1 MEGRKMSKSS
11 LSVLAK
17 AVASKRGLTQAEA
30 ERFIATM
37 FEVAGA
43 GIQEDKLLKMKWL
56 GTFKIT
62 SVKDRESVDVNTGER
77 ILIEGRDKISF
88 TPDNILK
95 EIINKPFAQF
105 ETVVVND
112 GVDFS
117 DIDEKFAN
125 MEREEELQLQKEQ
138 ELQLLKGQE
147 CHDEEV
153 VQEEQNA
160 ELPQKAELSQEEEHS
175 QEVEL
180 NEDLPQEEELSQEEE
195 HSQEVELN
203 EELPQEA
210 KKSQESLLDAELES
224 QEGGQ
229 KDELPQ
235 EVNTPISEE
244 TVALSSELKNAEISE
259 DDIPETSEDNI
270 SQTSEDDIPETSEDD
285 IPETSE
291 DNISQT
297 SEDTISKTEENGIPE
312 EVGML
317 ISHLKENG
325 SAAEEIER
333 VEEAKV
339 KEEAEAPK
347 AAEAHVEK
355 TPAEEKI
362 VVSQSDVENKKQSE
376 YDETLD
382 EDEAYA
388 SDRHHFV
395 IPKYVVA
402 LVCVV
407 FVALLGGLCWFAFI
421 YGKMQ
426 ARQEQMEM
434 QLKAIKP
441 QPQPKPKPK
450 VVAPVDTAKSVASLD
465 DKTDAENAP
474 VNGAQANN
482 EQTDHSQLAMKKK
495 AKQDSIRMA
504 QANNA
509 VKMAE
514 KASEYLNDPRIRT
527 GAYRI
532 VGVEKTVTVKS
543 GQTLAGLSKL
553 YLGPGMEC
561 YMQAINGCS
570 EIKSG
575 QKVKIPKLEL
585 KRKGKKN

>member
-1 MEGRKMSKSS
+1 MSKSS

-37 FEVAGA
+37 FEVAGD

-112 GVDFS
+112 GIDFS

-125 MEREEELQLQKEQ
+125 MAREEEELQLQKEQ
-138 ELQLLKGQE
+138 E
-147 CHDEEV
+147 CHDEEL

-160 ELPQKAELSQEEEHS
+160 EQPQKEDLSQEEEQPREENLS

-180 NEDLPQEEELSQEEE
+180 NEDLS
-195 HSQEVELN
+195 
-203 EELPQEA
+203 QEA
-210 KKSQESLLDAELES
+210 KKSQESLLDAELQS

-229 KDELPQ
+229 KDELSQ

-259 DDIPETSEDNI
+259 DDISETSEDNI
-270 SQTSEDDIPETSEDD
+270 SQTSD
-285 IPETSE
+285 
-291 DNISQT
+291 
-297 SEDTISKTEENGIPE
+297 DTISKTEENGIPE
-312 EVGML
+312 EVGIL
-317 ISHLKENG
+317 ISHLKENE
-325 SAAEEIER
+325 SEAEEIER

-339 KEEAEAPK
+339 KEEPEVPK

-355 TPAEEKI
+355 TPAEAKV
-362 VVSQSDVENKKQSE
+362 VVSQSNVENKKQPE

-388 SDRHHFV
+388 SDRHHLV

-402 LVCVV
+402 LVSVV

-441 QPQPKPKPK
+441 QPQPKPKPT
-450 VVAPVDTAKSVASLD
+450 VVAPVDTAKSVASSD
-465 DKTDAENAP
+465 DKTDAENVLA
-474 VNGAQANN
+474 NGVQANN
-482 EQTDHSQLAMKKK
+482 EQTDHAQLAMKKK

-514 KASEYLNDPRIRT
+514 KASVYLNDPRIRT

-532 VGVEKTVTVKS
+532 VGVEKTVTAKS

-570 EIKSG
+570 EIKPG

>member
-1 MEGRKMSKSS
+1 MSKSS

-37 FEVAGA
+37 FEVAGD

-95 EIINKPFAQF
+95 EIVNKPFAQF

-112 GVDFS
+112 GIDFS

-125 MEREEELQLQKEQ
+125 MEREEEELQLQKE
-138 ELQLLKGQE
+138 QE

-153 VQEEQNA
+153 VQEEQ
-160 ELPQKAELSQEEEHS
+160 PREEEHS

-180 NEDLPQEEELSQEEE
+180 NEDLS
-195 HSQEVELN
+195 
-203 EELPQEA
+203 QEA
-210 KKSQESLLDAELES
+210 KKSQESLLDAELQS
-224 QEGGQ
+224 QEGGK
-229 KDELPQ
+229 KDELSQ
-235 EVNTPISEE
+235 EANTPISEE

-259 DDIPETSEDNI
+259 DNISVTSEDNI
-270 SQTSEDDIPETSEDD
+270 SQTSD
-285 IPETSE
+285 
-291 DNISQT
+291 
-297 SEDTISKTEENGIPE
+297 DTISKTEENGIPE

-317 ISHLKENG
+317 ISHLKENK
-325 SAAEEIER
+325 SEAEEIER

-339 KEEAEAPK
+339 KEEAEVPK
-347 AAEAHVEK
+347 AAEAYVEE
-355 TPAEEKI
+355 TPTEAKV
-362 VVSQSDVENKKQSE
+362 VVSQSNVENKKQPE

-382 EDEAYA
+382 EDEAHA
-388 SDRHHFV
+388 SDRHHLV

-402 LVCVV
+402 LVSVV

-441 QPQPKPKPK
+441 QPQPKPKPT
-450 VVAPVDTAKSVASLD
+450 VVAPVDTAKSVASSD
-465 DKTDAENAP
+465 DKTDAENVLA
-474 VNGAQANN
+474 NGAQANN
-482 EQTDHSQLAMKKK
+482 EQTDHAQLAMKKK

-514 KASEYLNDPRIRT
+514 KASVYLNDPRIRT

-532 VGVEKTVTVKS
+532 VGVEKTVTAKS

-570 EIKSG
+570 EIKPG

>member
-17 AVASKRGLTQAEA
+17 AVASKRGLTQVEA

-37 FEVAGA
+37 FDVAGA

-112 GVDFS
+112 GIDFS

-125 MEREEELQLQKEQ
+125 MEREEEELQLQKE
-138 ELQLLKGQE
+138 QE

-160 ELPQKAELSQEEEHS
+160 EQPQKEELPREEEHS
-175 QEVEL
+175 QEVGL
-180 NEDLPQEEELSQEEE
+180 NEDLS
-195 HSQEVELN
+195 
-203 EELPQEA
+203 QEA
-210 KKSQESLLDAELES
+210 KKSQESLLDAELQS

-229 KDELPQ
+229 KDELSQ
-235 EVNTPISEE
+235 EANTPISEE

-259 DDIPETSEDNI
+259 DDISETSEDNI
-270 SQTSEDDIPETSEDD
+270 SQTSD
-285 IPETSE
+285 
-291 DNISQT
+291 
-297 SEDTISKTEENGIPE
+297 DTISKTEENGIPE
-312 EVGML
+312 EVGIL
-317 ISHLKENG
+317 ISHLKENE
-325 SAAEEIER
+325 SEAEEIER

-339 KEEAEAPK
+339 KEEPEVPK

-355 TPAEEKI
+355 TPAEAKV
-362 VVSQSDVENKKQSE
+362 VVSQSNVENKKQPE

-388 SDRHHFV
+388 SDHHHLV

-402 LVCVV
+402 LVSVV

-441 QPQPKPKPK
+441 QPQPKPKPM
-450 VVAPVDTAKSVASLD
+450 VVAPVDTAKSIASSD
-465 DKTDAENAP
+465 DKTDAENVLA
-474 VNGAQANN
+474 NGAQANN
-482 EQTDHSQLAMKKK
+482 EQTDHAQLAMKKK

-514 KASEYLNDPRIRT
+514 KASVYLNDPRIRT

-532 VGVEKTVTVKS
+532 VGVEKTVTAKS

-570 EIKSG
+570 EIKPG

>member
-1 MEGRKMSKSS
+1 MSKSS

-37 FEVAGA
+37 FEVAGD

-112 GVDFS
+112 GIDFS

-125 MEREEELQLQKEQ
+125 MEREEEELQLQKEQ
-138 ELQLLKGQE
+138 E
-147 CHDEEV
+147 CHDEEG

-160 ELPQKAELSQEEEHS
+160 EQPQKEEQSQEEEQPREEEHS

-180 NEDLPQEEELSQEEE
+180 NEDLS
-195 HSQEVELN
+195 
-203 EELPQEA
+203 QEA
-210 KKSQESLLDAELES
+210 KKSQESLLDAELQS

-229 KDELPQ
+229 KDELSQ
-235 EVNTPISEE
+235 EANTPISEE

-259 DDIPETSEDNI
+259 DDISETSEDNV
-270 SQTSEDDIPETSEDD
+270 SQTSD
-285 IPETSE
+285 
-291 DNISQT
+291 
-297 SEDTISKTEENGIPE
+297 DTISKTEENGIPE
-312 EVGML
+312 EVGIL
-317 ISHLKENG
+317 ISHLKENE
-325 SAAEEIER
+325 SEAEEIER

-339 KEEAEAPK
+339 KEEPEVPK

-355 TPAEEKI
+355 TPAEAKV
-362 VVSQSDVENKKQSE
+362 VVSQSNVENKKQPE

-388 SDRHHFV
+388 SDHHHLV

-402 LVCVV
+402 LVSVV

-441 QPQPKPKPK
+441 QPQPKPKPT
-450 VVAPVDTAKSVASLD
+450 VVAPVDTAKSVASSD
-465 DKTDAENAP
+465 DKTDAENVLA
-474 VNGAQANN
+474 NGAQANN
-482 EQTDHSQLAMKKK
+482 EQTDHAQLAMKKK

-514 KASEYLNDPRIRT
+514 KASVYLNDPRIRT

-532 VGVEKTVTVKS
+532 VGVEKTVTAKS

-570 EIKSG
+570 EIKPG

>member
-1 MEGRKMSKSS
+1 MEGRKMNKSS

-125 MEREEELQLQKEQ
+125 MEREEELLLQKEQ
-138 ELQLLKGQE
+138 ER
-147 CHDEEV
+147 HDDEV
-153 VQEEQNA
+153 VLEEQNA
-160 ELPQKAELSQEEEHS
+160 EQPQELDQNVRQSREEEQSQENLPDAELQSQENLSDAELQS
-175 QEVEL
+175 QENLSDAKLQSQDDGEK
-180 NEDLPQEEELSQEEE
+180 NDL
-195 HSQEVELN
+195 
-203 EELPQEA
+203 
-210 KKSQESLLDAELES
+210 SQESLLNEELT
-224 QEGGQ
+224 QENNQ
-229 KDELPQ
+229 KVEQPQ
-235 EVNTPISEE
+235 EVKTPISEE
-244 TVALSSELKNAEISE
+244 NVALSSELKNV
-259 DDIPETSEDNI
+259 ETSADDF
-270 SQTSEDDIPETSEDD
+270 SET
-285 IPETSE
+285 
-291 DNISQT
+291 
-297 SEDTISKTEENGIPE
+297 
-312 EVGML
+312 
-317 ISHLKENG
+317 
-325 SAAEEIER
+325 
-333 VEEAKV
+333 
-339 KEEAEAPK
+339 
-347 AAEAHVEK
+347 
-355 TPAEEKI
+355 
-362 VVSQSDVENKKQSE
+362 
-376 YDETLD
+376 
-382 EDEAYA
+382 YA
-388 SDRHHFV
+388 SDRHHLV

-407 FVALLGGLCWFAFI
+407 FVALLGGLCWFAFT

-450 VVAPVDTAKSVASLD
+450 VVAPVDTAKSVVSSD
-465 DKTDAENAP
+465 DKTDAENAQA
-474 VNGAQANN
+474 NGAQANN
-482 EQTDHSQLAMKKK
+482 AQADHAQLAMKKK

-532 VGVEKTVTVKS
+532 VGVEKNVTAKS

-570 EIKSG
+570 EIKTG
-575 QKVKIPKLEL
+575 QKVKVPKLEL

>member
-1 MEGRKMSKSS
+1 MNKSS

-125 MEREEELQLQKEQ
+125 MEREEELLLQKEQ
-138 ELQLLKGQE
+138 ER
-147 CHDEEV
+147 HDDEV
-153 VQEEQNA
+153 VLEEQNA
-160 ELPQKAELSQEEEHS
+160 EQPQELDQNVRQSREEEQSQENLPDAELQSQENLSDAELQS
-175 QEVEL
+175 QENLSDAKLQSQDDGEK
-180 NEDLPQEEELSQEEE
+180 NDL
-195 HSQEVELN
+195 
-203 EELPQEA
+203 
-210 KKSQESLLDAELES
+210 SQESLLNEELT
-224 QEGGQ
+224 QENNQ
-229 KDELPQ
+229 KVEQPQ
-235 EVNTPISEE
+235 EVKTPISEE
-244 TVALSSELKNAEISE
+244 NVALSSELKNV
-259 DDIPETSEDNI
+259 ETSADDF
-270 SQTSEDDIPETSEDD
+270 SET
-285 IPETSE
+285 
-291 DNISQT
+291 
-297 SEDTISKTEENGIPE
+297 
-312 EVGML
+312 
-317 ISHLKENG
+317 
-325 SAAEEIER
+325 
-333 VEEAKV
+333 
-339 KEEAEAPK
+339 
-347 AAEAHVEK
+347 
-355 TPAEEKI
+355 
-362 VVSQSDVENKKQSE
+362 
-376 YDETLD
+376 
-382 EDEAYA
+382 YA
-388 SDRHHFV
+388 SDRHHLV

-407 FVALLGGLCWFAFI
+407 FVALLGGLCWFAFT

-441 QPQPKPKPK
+441 QPQPKPKPT
-450 VVAPVDTAKSVASLD
+450 VVAPVDTAKSVVSSD
-465 DKTDAENAP
+465 DKTDAENAQA
-474 VNGAQANN
+474 NGAQANN
-482 EQTDHSQLAMKKK
+482 AQADHAQLAMKKK

-514 KASEYLNDPRIRT
+514 KASVYLNDPRIRT

-532 VGVEKTVTVKS
+532 VGVEKTVTAKS

-570 EIKSG
+570 EIKTG
-575 QKVKIPKLEL
+575 QKVKVPKLEL

>member
-37 FEVAGA
+37 FEVAGD

-95 EIINKPFAQF
+95 EIVNKPFAQF

-112 GVDFS
+112 GIDFS

-125 MEREEELQLQKEQ
+125 MEREEEELQLQKE
-138 ELQLLKGQE
+138 QE

-153 VQEEQNA
+153 VQEEQ
-160 ELPQKAELSQEEEHS
+160 PQKEELSQEEEQPREEEHS

-180 NEDLPQEEELSQEEE
+180 NEDLS
-195 HSQEVELN
+195 
-203 EELPQEA
+203 QEA
-210 KKSQESLLDAELES
+210 KKSQESLLDAELQS
-224 QEGGQ
+224 QEGGK
-229 KDELPQ
+229 KDELSQ
-235 EVNTPISEE
+235 EANTPISEE

-259 DDIPETSEDNI
+259 DNISVTSEDNI
-270 SQTSEDDIPETSEDD
+270 SQTSD
-285 IPETSE
+285 
-291 DNISQT
+291 
-297 SEDTISKTEENGIPE
+297 DTISKTEENGIPE

-317 ISHLKENG
+317 ISHLKENK
-325 SAAEEIER
+325 SEAEEIER

-339 KEEAEAPK
+339 KEEVEVPK

-355 TPAEEKI
+355 TPAEAKV
-362 VVSQSDVENKKQSE
+362 VVSQSNVENKKQPE

-388 SDRHHFV
+388 SDRHHLV

-402 LVCVV
+402 LVSVV

-441 QPQPKPKPK
+441 QPQPKPKPT
-450 VVAPVDTAKSVASLD
+450 VVAPVDTAKSVASSD
-465 DKTDAENAP
+465 DKTDAENVLA
-474 VNGAQANN
+474 NGAQTNN
-482 EQTDHSQLAMKKK
+482 EQTDHAQLAMKKK

-514 KASEYLNDPRIRT
+514 KASVYLNDPRIRT

-532 VGVEKTVTVKS
+532 VGVEKTVTAKS

-570 EIKSG
+570 EIKPG
-575 QKVKIPKLEL
+575 QKVKIPKLKL

>member
-37 FEVAGA
+37 FEVAGD

-112 GVDFS
+112 GIDFS

-125 MEREEELQLQKEQ
+125 MEREEEELQLQKE
-138 ELQLLKGQE
+138 QE

-160 ELPQKAELSQEEEHS
+160 EQPQ
-175 QEVEL
+175 
-180 NEDLPQEEELSQEEE
+180 NEDLS
-195 HSQEVELN
+195 
-203 EELPQEA
+203 QEA
-210 KKSQESLLDAELES
+210 KKSQESLLDAELQS

-229 KDELPQ
+229 NDELSQ

-244 TVALSSELKNAEISE
+244 TVALSSELKYAEISE
-259 DDIPETSEDNI
+259 DDISETSEDNI
-270 SQTSEDDIPETSEDD
+270 SQTSD
-285 IPETSE
+285 
-291 DNISQT
+291 
-297 SEDTISKTEENGIPE
+297 DTISKTEENGIPE
-312 EVGML
+312 EVGIL
-317 ISHLKENG
+317 ISHLKENE
-325 SAAEEIER
+325 SEAEEIER

-339 KEEAEAPK
+339 KEEAEVPK

-355 TPAEEKI
+355 TPAEAK
-362 VVSQSDVENKKQSE
+362 VVASQSNVEDKKQPE
-376 YDETLD
+376 YAETLD

-388 SDRHHFV
+388 SDHHHLV

-402 LVCVV
+402 LVSVV

-441 QPQPKPKPK
+441 HPQPKPKPT
-450 VVAPVDTAKSVASLD
+450 VVAPVDTAKSVASSD
-465 DKTDAENAP
+465 DKTDAENALA
-474 VNGAQANN
+474 NGAQANN
-482 EQTDHSQLAMKKK
+482 EQTDHAQLAMKKK

-514 KASEYLNDPRIRT
+514 KASVYLNDPRIRT

-532 VGVEKTVTVKS
+532 VGVEKTVTAKS

-570 EIKSG
+570 EIKPG

>member
-37 FEVAGA
+37 FEVAGD

-112 GVDFS
+112 GIDFS

-125 MEREEELQLQKEQ
+125 MEREEEELQLQKE
-138 ELQLLKGQE
+138 QE

-160 ELPQKAELSQEEEHS
+160 EQPQKEELSQVEEQPREENLS

-180 NEDLPQEEELSQEEE
+180 NEDLS
-195 HSQEVELN
+195 
-203 EELPQEA
+203 QEA
-210 KKSQESLLDAELES
+210 KKSQESLLDAELQS

-229 KDELPQ
+229 KDDLSQ
-235 EVNTPISEE
+235 EANTPISEE

-259 DDIPETSEDNI
+259 DDISETSEDNI
-270 SQTSEDDIPETSEDD
+270 SQTSD
-285 IPETSE
+285 
-291 DNISQT
+291 
-297 SEDTISKTEENGIPE
+297 DTISKTEENGIPE

-317 ISHLKENG
+317 ISHLKKNE
-325 SAAEEIER
+325 SEAEEIEK
-333 VEEAKV
+333 VEETKV
-339 KEEAEAPK
+339 KEEAEVPK

-355 TPAEEKI
+355 TPEEAKV
-362 VVSQSDVENKKQSE
+362 VVSQSNVENKKQPE

-388 SDRHHFV
+388 SDHHHLV

-402 LVCVV
+402 LVSVV

-450 VVAPVDTAKSVASLD
+450 VVAPVDTAKSVASSD
-465 DKTDAENAP
+465 DKTNAANALA
-474 VNGAQANN
+474 NGAQANN
-482 EQTDHSQLAMKKK
+482 EQTDHAQLAMKKK

-514 KASEYLNDPRIRT
+514 KASVYLNDPRIRT

-532 VGVEKTVTVKS
+532 VGVEKTVTAKS

-570 EIKSG
+570 EIKPG

>member
-1 MEGRKMSKSS
+1 MSKSS

-37 FEVAGA
+37 FEVAGD

-112 GVDFS
+112 GIDFS

-125 MEREEELQLQKEQ
+125 MEREEEELQLQKE
-138 ELQLLKGQE
+138 QE

-160 ELPQKAELSQEEEHS
+160 EQPQNEDLSQVEEQPREENLS

-180 NEDLPQEEELSQEEE
+180 NEDLS
-195 HSQEVELN
+195 
-203 EELPQEA
+203 QEA
-210 KKSQESLLDAELES
+210 KKPQESLLDAELQS
-224 QEGGQ
+224 QEDGQ
-229 KDELPQ
+229 KDELSQ

-259 DDIPETSEDNI
+259 DDISETSEDNI
-270 SQTSEDDIPETSEDD
+270 SQTSD
-285 IPETSE
+285 
-291 DNISQT
+291 
-297 SEDTISKTEENGIPE
+297 DTISKTEENGIPE

-317 ISHLKENG
+317 ISHLKKNE
-325 SAAEEIER
+325 SEAEEIER

-339 KEEAEAPK
+339 KEEAEVPK

-355 TPAEEKI
+355 TPEKAK
-362 VVSQSDVENKKQSE
+362 VVASQSNVENKKQPE

-388 SDRHHFV
+388 SDRHHLV

-402 LVCVV
+402 LVSVV

-441 QPQPKPKPK
+441 QPQPKPKPT
-450 VVAPVDTAKSVASLD
+450 VVAPVDTAKSVASSD
-465 DKTDAENAP
+465 DKTDAENALA
-474 VNGAQANN
+474 NGAQANN
-482 EQTDHSQLAMKKK
+482 EQTDHAQLAMKKK

-514 KASEYLNDPRIRT
+514 KASVYLNDPRIRT

-532 VGVEKTVTVKS
+532 VGVEKTVTAKS

-570 EIKSG
+570 EIKPG

>member
-1 MEGRKMSKSS
+1 MSKSS

-37 FEVAGA
+37 FEVAGD

-112 GVDFS
+112 GIDFS

-125 MEREEELQLQKEQ
+125 MEREEEELQLQKE
-138 ELQLLKGQE
+138 QE

-153 VQEEQNA
+153 VQEEQ
-160 ELPQKAELSQEEEHS
+160 PQKEELSQEEEQPREEEHS

-180 NEDLPQEEELSQEEE
+180 NENLS
-195 HSQEVELN
+195 
-203 EELPQEA
+203 QEA
-210 KKSQESLLDAELES
+210 KKSQESLLDAELQS

-229 KDELPQ
+229 KDELSQ
-235 EVNTPISEE
+235 EANTPISEE

-259 DDIPETSEDNI
+259 DDISETSEDNI
-270 SQTSEDDIPETSEDD
+270 SETF
-285 IPETSE
+285 E

-297 SEDTISKTEENGIPE
+297 SDDTISKTEENGIPE

-317 ISHLKENG
+317 ISHLKKNKYE
-325 SAAEEIER
+325 AEEIER

-339 KEEAEAPK
+339 KEEAEVPK
-347 AAEAHVEK
+347 AAEAYVEE
-355 TPAEEKI
+355 TPAEAKV
-362 VVSQSDVENKKQSE
+362 VVSQSNVENKKQPE

-388 SDRHHFV
+388 SDHHHLV

-402 LVCVV
+402 LVSVV

-441 QPQPKPKPK
+441 QPQPKPKPT
-450 VVAPVDTAKSVASLD
+450 VVAPVDTAKSVASSD
-465 DKTDAENAP
+465 DKTDAENALA
-474 VNGAQANN
+474 NGAQTNN
-482 EQTDHSQLAMKKK
+482 EQTDHAQLAMKKK

-514 KASEYLNDPRIRT
+514 KASVYLNDPRIRT

-532 VGVEKTVTVKS
+532 VGVEKTVTAKS

-570 EIKSG
+570 EIKPG

>member
-1 MEGRKMSKSS
+1 MEGRKMNKSS

-88 TPDNILK
+88 TPDNIMK

-125 MEREEELQLQKEQ
+125 MEREEELLLQKEQ
-138 ELQLLKGQE
+138 ER
-147 CHDEEV
+147 HDDEV
-153 VQEEQNA
+153 VLEEQNA
-160 ELPQKAELSQEEEHS
+160 EQPQELDQNVRQSREEEQSQENLPDAELQSQDDGEK
-175 QEVEL
+175 
-180 NEDLPQEEELSQEEE
+180 NDL
-195 HSQEVELN
+195 
-203 EELPQEA
+203 
-210 KKSQESLLDAELES
+210 SQESLLNEELT
-224 QEGGQ
+224 QENNQ
-229 KDELPQ
+229 KVEQPQ
-235 EVNTPISEE
+235 EVKSPISEE
-244 TVALSSELKNAEISE
+244 NVALSSELKNV
-259 DDIPETSEDNI
+259 ETSADDF
-270 SQTSEDDIPETSEDD
+270 SET
-285 IPETSE
+285 
-291 DNISQT
+291 
-297 SEDTISKTEENGIPE
+297 
-312 EVGML
+312 
-317 ISHLKENG
+317 
-325 SAAEEIER
+325 
-333 VEEAKV
+333 
-339 KEEAEAPK
+339 
-347 AAEAHVEK
+347 
-355 TPAEEKI
+355 
-362 VVSQSDVENKKQSE
+362 
-376 YDETLD
+376 
-382 EDEAYA
+382 YA
-388 SDRHHFV
+388 SDRHHLV

-407 FVALLGGLCWFAFI
+407 FVALLGGLCWFAFT

-434 QLKAIKP
+434 LLKATQSQSKP
-441 QPQPKPKPK
+441 
-450 VVAPVDTAKSVASLD
+450 VAAVPVDTAKSVASSDEKDLSAKMD
-465 DKTDAENAP
+465 VESAQA
-474 VNGAQANN
+474 NGAQANN
-482 EQTDHSQLAMKKK
+482 AQADHAQLAMKKK

-532 VGVEKTVTVKS
+532 VGVEKTVTAKS

-570 EIKSG
+570 EIKTG

>member
-1 MEGRKMSKSS
+1 MSKSS

-37 FEVAGA
+37 FEVAGD

-112 GVDFS
+112 GIDFS

-125 MEREEELQLQKEQ
+125 MEREEEELQLQKE
-138 ELQLLKGQE
+138 QE

-160 ELPQKAELSQEEEHS
+160 EQTQKEELSQEEEQPREEEHS

-180 NEDLPQEEELSQEEE
+180 NENLS
-195 HSQEVELN
+195 
-203 EELPQEA
+203 QEA
-210 KKSQESLLDAELES
+210 KKSQESLLDAELQS

-229 KDELPQ
+229 KDELSQ

-259 DDIPETSEDNI
+259 DDISETSEDNI
-270 SQTSEDDIPETSEDD
+270 SQTSD
-285 IPETSE
+285 
-291 DNISQT
+291 
-297 SEDTISKTEENGIPE
+297 DTISKTEENGIPE

-317 ISHLKENG
+317 ISHLKKNE
-325 SAAEEIER
+325 SEAEEIER

-339 KEEAEAPK
+339 KEEAGVPK

-355 TPAEEKI
+355 TPEEAK
-362 VVSQSDVENKKQSE
+362 VVASQSNVENKKQPE

-388 SDRHHFV
+388 SDHHHLV

-402 LVCVV
+402 LVSVV

-450 VVAPVDTAKSVASLD
+450 VVAPVDTAKSVASSD
-465 DKTDAENAP
+465 DKTDAENALA
-474 VNGAQANN
+474 NGAQANN
-482 EQTDHSQLAMKKK
+482 EQTDHAQLAMKKK

-514 KASEYLNDPRIRT
+514 KASVYLNDPRIRT

-532 VGVEKTVTVKS
+532 VGVEKTVTAKS

-570 EIKSG
+570 EIKPG

>member
-1 MEGRKMSKSS
+1 MSKSS

-37 FEVAGA
+37 FEVAGD

-95 EIINKPFAQF
+95 EIVNKPFAQF

-112 GVDFS
+112 GIDFS

-125 MEREEELQLQKEQ
+125 MEREEEELQLQKE
-138 ELQLLKGQE
+138 QE

-160 ELPQKAELSQEEEHS
+160 EQPQK
-175 QEVEL
+175 
-180 NEDLPQEEELSQEEE
+180 EELSQEEE
-195 HSQEVELN
+195 QPREEEYSQKVELN
-203 EELPQEA
+203 ENLSQEA
-210 KKSQESLLDAELES
+210 KKSQESLLDAELQS

-229 KDELPQ
+229 KDELSQ
-235 EVNTPISEE
+235 EANTPISEE
-244 TVALSSELKNAEISE
+244 MVALSSELKNAEISE
-259 DDIPETSEDNI
+259 DDISETSEDNI
-270 SQTSEDDIPETSEDD
+270 SQTSD
-285 IPETSE
+285 
-291 DNISQT
+291 
-297 SEDTISKTEENGIPE
+297 DTISKTEENGIPE

-317 ISHLKENG
+317 ISHLKKNE
-325 SAAEEIER
+325 SEAEEIER

-339 KEEAEAPK
+339 KEEAGVPK
-347 AAEAHVEK
+347 TAEAHVEK
-355 TPAEEKI
+355 TPEEAK
-362 VVSQSDVENKKQSE
+362 VVASQSNVENKKQPE

-388 SDRHHFV
+388 SDRHHLV

-402 LVCVV
+402 LVSVV

-450 VVAPVDTAKSVASLD
+450 VVAPVDTAKSVASSD
-465 DKTDAENAP
+465 DKTDAANALA
-474 VNGAQANN
+474 NGAQANN
-482 EQTDHSQLAMKKK
+482 EQTDHAQLAMKKK

-514 KASEYLNDPRIRT
+514 KASVYLNDPRIRT

-532 VGVEKTVTVKS
+532 VGVEKTVTAKS

-570 EIKSG
+570 EIKPG

>member
-37 FEVAGA
+37 FEVAGD

-112 GVDFS
+112 GIDFS

-125 MEREEELQLQKEQ
+125 MEREEEELQLQKE
-138 ELQLLKGQE
+138 QE

-160 ELPQKAELSQEEEHS
+160 EQPQKEELSQEEEQPREEEHS

-180 NEDLPQEEELSQEEE
+180 NEDLS
-195 HSQEVELN
+195 
-203 EELPQEA
+203 QEA
-210 KKSQESLLDAELES
+210 KKSQESLLDAELQS

-229 KDELPQ
+229 KDELSQ

-259 DDIPETSEDNI
+259 DDISETSEDNI
-270 SQTSEDDIPETSEDD
+270 SQTSD
-285 IPETSE
+285 
-291 DNISQT
+291 
-297 SEDTISKTEENGIPE
+297 DTISKTEENGIPE

-317 ISHLKENG
+317 ISHLKKNE
-325 SAAEEIER
+325 SEAEEIER

-339 KEEAEAPK
+339 KEEAEVPK

-355 TPAEEKI
+355 TPAEAK
-362 VVSQSDVENKKQSE
+362 VVASQSNVEDKKQPE
-376 YDETLD
+376 YDETFD

-388 SDRHHFV
+388 SDHHHLV

-402 LVCVV
+402 LVSVV

-441 QPQPKPKPK
+441 QPQPKPKPT
-450 VVAPVDTAKSVASLD
+450 VVAPVDTAKSVASSD
-465 DKTDAENAP
+465 DKTDAENALA
-474 VNGAQANN
+474 NGAQANN
-482 EQTDHSQLAMKKK
+482 EQTDHAQLAMKKK

-509 VKMAE
+509 VIMAE
-514 KASEYLNDPRIRT
+514 KASVYLNDPRIRT

-532 VGVEKTVTVKS
+532 VGVEKTVTAKS
-543 GQTLAGLSKL
+543 GQTLAGLSKH

-570 EIKSG
+570 EIKPG

>member
-1 MEGRKMSKSS
+1 MSKSS

-125 MEREEELQLQKEQ
+125 MEREEEELQLQKEQ
-138 ELQLLKGQE
+138 EQQLQKEQVS
-147 CHDEEV
+147 HDEEV

-160 ELPQKAELSQEEEHS
+160 ELPHEEELPQKEELSQEEEQPQEEVHS

-180 NEDLPQEEELSQEEE
+180 NGDLS
-195 HSQEVELN
+195 
-203 EELPQEA
+203 QEA
-210 KKSQESLLDAELES
+210 KKSQESLLDAELQS

-229 KDELPQ
+229 KDELSH
-235 EVNTPISEE
+235 EANTPISEE

-259 DDIPETSEDNI
+259 DNISETSEDNI
-270 SQTSEDDIPETSEDD
+270 SQTSD
-285 IPETSE
+285 
-291 DNISQT
+291 
-297 SEDTISKTEENGIPE
+297 DTISKTEENGIPD
-312 EVGML
+312 EVGIL
-317 ISHLKENG
+317 ISHLKENE
-325 SAAEEIER
+325 SETEEIER

-339 KEEAEAPK
+339 KEETEVQK

-355 TPAEEKI
+355 TPAEAKV
-362 VVSQSDVENKKQSE
+362 VVSQSNVENKKLPE

-388 SDRHHFV
+388 SDRHHLV

-402 LVCVV
+402 LVSVV

-450 VVAPVDTAKSVASLD
+450 VVAPVDTAKSVASSD
-465 DKTDAENAP
+465 DKTDAENALA
-474 VNGAQANN
+474 NGAQANN
-482 EQTDHSQLAMKKK
+482 EQTDHAQLAMKKK

-532 VGVEKTVTVKS
+532 VGVEKTVTAKS

-553 YLGPGMEC
+553 HLGPGMEC

-570 EIKSG
+570 EIKPG

>member
-1 MEGRKMSKSS
+1 MEGRKMNKSS

-112 GVDFS
+112 GIDFS

-125 MEREEELQLQKEQ
+125 MEREEEELQLQKE
-138 ELQLLKGQE
+138 QE

-160 ELPQKAELSQEEEHS
+160 ELPQKEELFQEEEQPREEEHS
-175 QEVEL
+175 QEFEL
-180 NEDLPQEEELSQEEE
+180 NEDLS
-195 HSQEVELN
+195 
-203 EELPQEA
+203 QEA
-210 KKSQESLLDAELES
+210 KKSQESLLDAELQS

-229 KDELPQ
+229 KDELSR

-259 DDIPETSEDNI
+259 DDISETSEDNI
-270 SQTSEDDIPETSEDD
+270 SQTSD
-285 IPETSE
+285 
-291 DNISQT
+291 
-297 SEDTISKTEENGIPE
+297 DTISKTEENGIPE
-312 EVGML
+312 EVGIL
-317 ISHLKENG
+317 ISHLKENE
-325 SAAEEIER
+325 SEAEEIER
-333 VEEAKV
+333 VEEAK
-339 KEEAEAPK
+339 EEAEVPK

-355 TPAEEKI
+355 TPEEAKV
-362 VVSQSDVENKKQSE
+362 VVSQSNVENKKQPE

-388 SDRHHFV
+388 SDHHHLV

-402 LVCVV
+402 LVSVV

-441 QPQPKPKPK
+441 QPQPKPKPT
-450 VVAPVDTAKSVASLD
+450 VVAPVDTAKSVASSD
-465 DKTDAENAP
+465 DKTDAKNVLA
-474 VNGAQANN
+474 NGAQANN
-482 EQTDHSQLAMKKK
+482 EQTDHAQLAMKKK

-514 KASEYLNDPRIRT
+514 KASVYLNDPRIRT

-532 VGVEKTVTVKS
+532 VGVEKTVTAKS

-570 EIKSG
+570 EIKPG

>member
-37 FEVAGA
+37 FEVAGD

-112 GVDFS
+112 GIDFS

-125 MEREEELQLQKEQ
+125 MEREEEELQLQKEQ
-138 ELQLLKGQE
+138 E
-147 CHDEEV
+147 CHDEELA
-153 VQEEQNA
+153 QEEQNA
-160 ELPQKAELSQEEEHS
+160 EQPQKEELSQEEEQPREEEHS

-180 NEDLPQEEELSQEEE
+180 NEDLS
-195 HSQEVELN
+195 
-203 EELPQEA
+203 QEA
-210 KKSQESLLDAELES
+210 KKSQESLLDAELQS

-229 KDELPQ
+229 KDELSQ

-259 DDIPETSEDNI
+259 DDISETSEDNI
-270 SQTSEDDIPETSEDD
+270 SQTSD
-285 IPETSE
+285 
-291 DNISQT
+291 
-297 SEDTISKTEENGIPE
+297 DTISKTEENGIPE

-317 ISHLKENG
+317 ISHLKENK
-325 SAAEEIER
+325 SEAEEIER

-339 KEEAEAPK
+339 KEEAEVPK

-355 TPAEEKI
+355 TPAEAKV
-362 VVSQSDVENKKQSE
+362 VVSQSNVENKKQPE

-388 SDRHHFV
+388 SDHHHLV

-402 LVCVV
+402 LVSVV

-441 QPQPKPKPK
+441 QPQPKPKPT
-450 VVAPVDTAKSVASLD
+450 VVAPVDTAKSVASSD
-465 DKTDAENAP
+465 DKTDAENVLA
-474 VNGAQANN
+474 NGAQANN
-482 EQTDHSQLAMKKK
+482 EQTDHAQLAMKKK

-514 KASEYLNDPRIRT
+514 KASVYLNDPRIRT

-532 VGVEKTVTVKS
+532 VGVEKTVTAKS

-570 EIKSG
+570 EIKPG

>member
-1 MEGRKMSKSS
+1 MEGRKMNKSS

-125 MEREEELQLQKEQ
+125 MEREEELLLQKEQ
-138 ELQLLKGQE
+138 ER
-147 CHDEEV
+147 HDDEV
-153 VQEEQNA
+153 VLEEQNA
-160 ELPQKAELSQEEEHS
+160 EQPQELDQNVRQSREEEQSQENLPDAELQSQENLSDAKLQS
-175 QEVEL
+175 QDDGEK
-180 NEDLPQEEELSQEEE
+180 NDL
-195 HSQEVELN
+195 
-203 EELPQEA
+203 
-210 KKSQESLLDAELES
+210 SQESLLNEELT
-224 QEGGQ
+224 QENNQ
-229 KDELPQ
+229 KVEQPQ
-235 EVNTPISEE
+235 EVKSPISEE
-244 TVALSSELKNAEISE
+244 NVALSSELKNV
-259 DDIPETSEDNI
+259 ETSADDF
-270 SQTSEDDIPETSEDD
+270 SET
-285 IPETSE
+285 
-291 DNISQT
+291 
-297 SEDTISKTEENGIPE
+297 
-312 EVGML
+312 
-317 ISHLKENG
+317 
-325 SAAEEIER
+325 
-333 VEEAKV
+333 
-339 KEEAEAPK
+339 
-347 AAEAHVEK
+347 
-355 TPAEEKI
+355 
-362 VVSQSDVENKKQSE
+362 
-376 YDETLD
+376 
-382 EDEAYA
+382 YA
-388 SDRHHFV
+388 SDHHHLV

-407 FVALLGGLCWFAFI
+407 FVALLGGLCWFAFT

-441 QPQPKPKPK
+441 QPQPKPKPT
-450 VVAPVDTAKSVASLD
+450 VVAPVDTAKSVASSD
-465 DKTDAENAP
+465 DKTDAKNVLA
-474 VNGAQANN
+474 NGAQANN
-482 EQTDHSQLAMKKK
+482 EQTDHAQLAMKKK
-495 AKQDSIRMA
+495 ARQDSIRMA

-532 VGVEKTVTVKS
+532 VGVEKTVTAKS

-570 EIKSG
+570 EIKTG

-585 KRKGKKN
+585 KRKGKKK

>member
-37 FEVAGA
+37 FEVAGD

-112 GVDFS
+112 GIDFS

-125 MEREEELQLQKEQ
+125 MEREEEELQLQKE
-138 ELQLLKGQE
+138 QE

-160 ELPQKAELSQEEEHS
+160 ELPQKEDLSQEEEQPREEEHS

-180 NEDLPQEEELSQEEE
+180 NEDLS
-195 HSQEVELN
+195 
-203 EELPQEA
+203 QEA
-210 KKSQESLLDAELES
+210 KKSQESLLDAELQS

-229 KDELPQ
+229 KDELSQ
-235 EVNTPISEE
+235 EANTPISEE

-259 DDIPETSEDNI
+259 DDISETSEDNI
-270 SQTSEDDIPETSEDD
+270 SQTSD
-285 IPETSE
+285 
-291 DNISQT
+291 
-297 SEDTISKTEENGIPE
+297 DTISKTEENGIPE

-317 ISHLKENG
+317 ISHLKENK
-325 SAAEEIER
+325 SEAEEIEK
-333 VEEAKV
+333 VEETKV
-339 KEEAEAPK
+339 KEEAEVPK

-355 TPAEEKI
+355 TPEEAKV
-362 VVSQSDVENKKQSE
+362 VVSQSNVENKKQPE

-388 SDRHHFV
+388 SDRHHLV

-402 LVCVV
+402 LVSVV

-441 QPQPKPKPK
+441 QPQPKTKPT
-450 VVAPVDTAKSVASLD
+450 VVAPVDTAKSVASSD
-465 DKTDAENAP
+465 DKTDAENVLA
-474 VNGAQANN
+474 NGAQANN
-482 EQTDHSQLAMKKK
+482 EQTDHAQLAMKKK

-514 KASEYLNDPRIRT
+514 KASVYLNDPRIRT

-532 VGVEKTVTVKS
+532 VGVEKTVTAKS

-570 EIKSG
+570 EIKPG

>member
-1 MEGRKMSKSS
+1 MSKSS

-37 FEVAGA
+37 FEVAGD

-112 GVDFS
+112 GIDFS

-125 MEREEELQLQKEQ
+125 MEREEEELQLQKE
-138 ELQLLKGQE
+138 QE

-160 ELPQKAELSQEEEHS
+160 EQPQ
-175 QEVEL
+175 
-180 NEDLPQEEELSQEEE
+180 NEDLS
-195 HSQEVELN
+195 
-203 EELPQEA
+203 QEA
-210 KKSQESLLDAELES
+210 KKSQESLLDAELQS

-229 KDELPQ
+229 KDDLSQ
-235 EVNTPISEE
+235 EANTPISEE

-259 DDIPETSEDNI
+259 DDISETSEDNI
-270 SQTSEDDIPETSEDD
+270 SQTSD
-285 IPETSE
+285 
-291 DNISQT
+291 
-297 SEDTISKTEENGIPE
+297 DTISKTEENGIPE

-317 ISHLKENG
+317 ISHLKKNE
-325 SAAEEIER
+325 SEAEEIEK
-333 VEEAKV
+333 VEETKV
-339 KEEAEAPK
+339 KEEAEVPK

-355 TPAEEKI
+355 TPEEAKV
-362 VVSQSDVENKKQSE
+362 VVSQSNVENKKQPE

-388 SDRHHFV
+388 SDHHHLV
-395 IPKYVVA
+395 MPKYVVA
-402 LVCVV
+402 LVSVV

-450 VVAPVDTAKSVASLD
+450 VVAPVDTAKSVASSD
-465 DKTDAENAP
+465 DKTDAANALA
-474 VNGAQANN
+474 NGAQANN
-482 EQTDHSQLAMKKK
+482 EQTDHAQLAMKKK

-514 KASEYLNDPRIRT
+514 KASVYLNDPRIRT

-532 VGVEKTVTVKS
+532 VGVEKTVTAKS
-543 GQTLAGLSKL
+543 GQTLAGLSKH

-570 EIKSG
+570 EIKPG

>member
-37 FEVAGA
+37 FEVAGD

-112 GVDFS
+112 GIDFS

-125 MEREEELQLQKEQ
+125 MEREEEELQLQKEQ
-138 ELQLLKGQE
+138 ECHDEKEQE

-160 ELPQKAELSQEEEHS
+160 EQPQK
-175 QEVEL
+175 
-180 NEDLPQEEELSQEEE
+180 EDLS
-195 HSQEVELN
+195 
-203 EELPQEA
+203 QEA
-210 KKSQESLLDAELES
+210 KKSQESLLDAELQS

-229 KDELPQ
+229 KDELSQ

-259 DDIPETSEDNI
+259 DDISETSEDNI
-270 SQTSEDDIPETSEDD
+270 SQTSD
-285 IPETSE
+285 
-291 DNISQT
+291 
-297 SEDTISKTEENGIPE
+297 DTISKTEENGIPE
-312 EVGML
+312 EVGIL
-317 ISHLKENG
+317 ISHLKENE
-325 SAAEEIER
+325 SEAEEIER

-339 KEEAEAPK
+339 KEEAEVPK

-355 TPAEEKI
+355 TPAEAK
-362 VVSQSDVENKKQSE
+362 VVASQSNVEDKKQPE
-376 YDETLD
+376 YAETLD

-388 SDRHHFV
+388 SDHHHLV

-402 LVCVV
+402 LVSVV

-441 QPQPKPKPK
+441 QPQPKPKPT
-450 VVAPVDTAKSVASLD
+450 VVAPVDTAKSVASSD
-465 DKTDAENAP
+465 DKTDAENVLA
-474 VNGAQANN
+474 NGAQANN
-482 EQTDHSQLAMKKK
+482 EQTDHAQLAMKKK

-514 KASEYLNDPRIRT
+514 KASVYLNDPRIRT

-532 VGVEKTVTVKS
+532 VGVEKTVTAKS

-570 EIKSG
+570 EIKPG

>member
-37 FEVAGA
+37 FEVAGD

-112 GVDFS
+112 GIDFS

-125 MEREEELQLQKEQ
+125 MEREEEELQLQKEQ
-138 ELQLLKGQE
+138 E
-147 CHDEEV
+147 CHDEELA
-153 VQEEQNA
+153 QEEQNA
-160 ELPQKAELSQEEEHS
+160 EQPQKEELSREEEHS

-180 NEDLPQEEELSQEEE
+180 NEDLS
-195 HSQEVELN
+195 
-203 EELPQEA
+203 QEA
-210 KKSQESLLDAELES
+210 KKSQESLLDAELQS

-229 KDELPQ
+229 KDELSQ

-259 DDIPETSEDNI
+259 DDISETSEDNI
-270 SQTSEDDIPETSEDD
+270 SQTSD
-285 IPETSE
+285 
-291 DNISQT
+291 
-297 SEDTISKTEENGIPE
+297 DTISKTEENGIPE

-317 ISHLKENG
+317 ISHLKENK
-325 SAAEEIER
+325 SEAEEIER

-339 KEEAEAPK
+339 KEEAEVPK

-355 TPAEEKI
+355 TPAEAKV
-362 VVSQSDVENKKQSE
+362 VVSQSNVENKKQPE

-388 SDRHHFV
+388 SDHHHLV

-402 LVCVV
+402 LVSVV

-441 QPQPKPKPK
+441 QPQPKPKPT
-450 VVAPVDTAKSVASLD
+450 VVAPVDTAKSVASSD
-465 DKTDAENAP
+465 DKTDAENVLA
-474 VNGAQANN
+474 NGAQANN
-482 EQTDHSQLAMKKK
+482 EQTDHAQLAMKKK

-514 KASEYLNDPRIRT
+514 KASVYLNDPRIRT

-532 VGVEKTVTVKS
+532 VGVEKTVTAKS

-570 EIKSG
+570 EIKPG

>member
-1 MEGRKMSKSS
+1 MSKSS

-37 FEVAGA
+37 FEVAGD

-112 GVDFS
+112 GIDFS

-125 MEREEELQLQKEQ
+125 MEREEEELQLQKE
-138 ELQLLKGQE
+138 QE

-160 ELPQKAELSQEEEHS
+160 EQPQKEELSQEEEQPREEEHS

-180 NEDLPQEEELSQEEE
+180 NEDLS
-195 HSQEVELN
+195 
-203 EELPQEA
+203 QEA
-210 KKSQESLLDAELES
+210 KKSQESLLDAELQS

-229 KDELPQ
+229 KDELSQ

-259 DDIPETSEDNI
+259 DDISETSEDNI
-270 SQTSEDDIPETSEDD
+270 SQTSD
-285 IPETSE
+285 
-291 DNISQT
+291 
-297 SEDTISKTEENGIPE
+297 DTISKTEENGIPE

-317 ISHLKENG
+317 ISHLKENK
-325 SAAEEIER
+325 SEAEEIER

-339 KEEAEAPK
+339 KEEAELPK

-355 TPAEEKI
+355 TPAEAKV
-362 VVSQSDVENKKQSE
+362 VVSQSNVENKKQPE

-388 SDRHHFV
+388 SDHHHLV

-402 LVCVV
+402 LVSVV

-441 QPQPKPKPK
+441 QPQPKPKPT
-450 VVAPVDTAKSVASLD
+450 VVAPVDTAKSVASSD
-465 DKTDAENAP
+465 DKTDAENVLA
-474 VNGAQANN
+474 NGAQANN
-482 EQTDHSQLAMKKK
+482 EQTDHAQLAMKKK

-514 KASEYLNDPRIRT
+514 KASVYLNDPRIRT

-532 VGVEKTVTVKS
+532 VCVENTVTAKS

-570 EIKSG
+570 EIKPG

>member
-1 MEGRKMSKSS
+1 MNKSS

-88 TPDNILK
+88 TPDNIMK

-125 MEREEELQLQKEQ
+125 MEREEELLLQKEQ
-138 ELQLLKGQE
+138 ER
-147 CHDEEV
+147 HDDEV
-153 VQEEQNA
+153 VLEEQ
-160 ELPQKAELSQEEEHS
+160 K
-175 QEVEL
+175 
-180 NEDLPQEEELSQEEE
+180 EELSQEEE

-203 EELPQEA
+203 ENLSQEA
-210 KKSQESLLDAELES
+210 KKSQESLLNAELQS

-229 KDELPQ
+229 KDELSQ
-235 EVNTPISEE
+235 KVNTPISEE

-259 DDIPETSEDNI
+259 DDISETSEDNI
-270 SQTSEDDIPETSEDD
+270 SQTSD
-285 IPETSE
+285 
-291 DNISQT
+291 
-297 SEDTISKTEENGIPE
+297 DTISKTEENGIPE

-317 ISHLKENG
+317 ISHLKENE
-325 SAAEEIER
+325 SEAEER

-339 KEEAEAPK
+339 KEEAEVPK

-355 TPAEEKI
+355 TPAEAKV
-362 VVSQSDVENKKQSE
+362 VVSQSNVENKKQPE

-388 SDRHHFV
+388 SDHHHLV

-402 LVCVV
+402 LVSVV

-421 YGKMQ
+421 YGRMQ

-450 VVAPVDTAKSVASLD
+450 VVAPVDTAKSVASSD
-465 DKTDAENAP
+465 DKTDAENVLA
-474 VNGAQANN
+474 NGAQANN
-482 EQTDHSQLAMKKK
+482 AQADHAQLAMKKK

-532 VGVEKTVTVKS
+532 VGVEKTVTAKS

-570 EIKSG
+570 EIKTG

>member
-1 MEGRKMSKSS
+1 MSKSS

-37 FEVAGA
+37 FEVAGD

-112 GVDFS
+112 GIDFS

-125 MEREEELQLQKEQ
+125 MEREEEELQLQKE
-138 ELQLLKGQE
+138 QE

-160 ELPQKAELSQEEEHS
+160 EQPQKEELSQEEEQPREEEHS

-180 NEDLPQEEELSQEEE
+180 NEDLS
-195 HSQEVELN
+195 
-203 EELPQEA
+203 QEA
-210 KKSQESLLDAELES
+210 KKSQESLLDAELQS

-229 KDELPQ
+229 KDELSQ

-259 DDIPETSEDNI
+259 DDISETSEDNI
-270 SQTSEDDIPETSEDD
+270 SQTSD
-285 IPETSE
+285 
-291 DNISQT
+291 
-297 SEDTISKTEENGIPE
+297 DTISKTEENGIPE

-317 ISHLKENG
+317 ISHLKENK
-325 SAAEEIER
+325 SEAEEIER

-339 KEEAEAPK
+339 KEEAELPK

-355 TPAEEKI
+355 TPVEAKV
-362 VVSQSDVENKKQSE
+362 VVSQSNVENKKQPE

-388 SDRHHFV
+388 SDHHHLV

-402 LVCVV
+402 LVSVV

-441 QPQPKPKPK
+441 QPQPKPKPT
-450 VVAPVDTAKSVASLD
+450 VVAPVDTAKSVASSD
-465 DKTDAENAP
+465 DKTDAENVLA
-474 VNGAQANN
+474 NGAQANN
-482 EQTDHSQLAMKKK
+482 EQTDHAQLAMKKK

-514 KASEYLNDPRIRT
+514 KASVYLNDPRIRT

-532 VGVEKTVTVKS
+532 VGVEKTVTAKS

-570 EIKSG
+570 EIKPG

>member
-1 MEGRKMSKSS
+1 MSKSS

-37 FEVAGA
+37 FEVAGD

-112 GVDFS
+112 GIDFS

-125 MEREEELQLQKEQ
+125 MEREEEELQLQKEQ
-138 ELQLLKGQE
+138 E
-147 CHDEEV
+147 CHDEEM

-160 ELPQKAELSQEEEHS
+160 EQPQ
-175 QEVEL
+175 
-180 NEDLPQEEELSQEEE
+180 NEDLS
-195 HSQEVELN
+195 
-203 EELPQEA
+203 QEA
-210 KKSQESLLDAELES
+210 KKSQESLLDAELQS

-229 KDELPQ
+229 KDDLSQ
-235 EVNTPISEE
+235 EANTPISEE
-244 TVALSSELKNAEISE
+244 TVALSSELKYAEISE
-259 DDIPETSEDNI
+259 DDISETSEDNI
-270 SQTSEDDIPETSEDD
+270 SQTSD
-285 IPETSE
+285 
-291 DNISQT
+291 
-297 SEDTISKTEENGIPE
+297 DTISKTEENGIPE
-312 EVGML
+312 EVGIL
-317 ISHLKENG
+317 ISHLKENE
-325 SAAEEIER
+325 SEAEEIER

-339 KEEAEAPK
+339 KEEAEVPK

-355 TPAEEKI
+355 TPEEAKV
-362 VVSQSDVENKKQSE
+362 VVSQSNVENKKQPE

-388 SDRHHFV
+388 SDHHHLV

-402 LVCVV
+402 LVSVV

-450 VVAPVDTAKSVASLD
+450 VVAPVDTAKSVASSD
-465 DKTDAENAP
+465 DKTDAENALA
-474 VNGAQANN
+474 NGAQANN
-482 EQTDHSQLAMKKK
+482 EQTDHAQLAMKKK

-514 KASEYLNDPRIRT
+514 KASVYLNDPRIRT

-532 VGVEKTVTVKS
+532 VGVEKTVTAKS
-543 GQTLAGLSKL
+543 GQTLVGLSKL

-570 EIKSG
+570 EIKPG
-575 QKVKIPKLEL
+575 QRVKIPKLEL

>member
-1 MEGRKMSKSS
+1 MEGRKMNKSS

-112 GVDFS
+112 GIDFS

-125 MEREEELQLQKEQ
+125 MEREEEELQLQKE
-138 ELQLLKGQE
+138 QE

-160 ELPQKAELSQEEEHS
+160 EQPQKEELSQVEEQPREENLS

-180 NEDLPQEEELSQEEE
+180 NEDLS
-195 HSQEVELN
+195 
-203 EELPQEA
+203 QEA
-210 KKSQESLLDAELES
+210 KKSQESLLDAELQS

-229 KDELPQ
+229 KDDLSQ
-235 EVNTPISEE
+235 EANTPISEE

-259 DDIPETSEDNI
+259 DDISETSEDNI
-270 SQTSEDDIPETSEDD
+270 SQTSD
-285 IPETSE
+285 
-291 DNISQT
+291 
-297 SEDTISKTEENGIPE
+297 DTISKTEENGIPE

-317 ISHLKENG
+317 ISHLKKNE
-325 SAAEEIER
+325 SEAEEIEK
-333 VEEAKV
+333 VEETKV
-339 KEEAEAPK
+339 KEEAEVPK

-355 TPAEEKI
+355 TPEEAKV
-362 VVSQSDVENKKQSE
+362 VVSQSNVENKKQPE

-388 SDRHHFV
+388 SDHHHLV

-407 FVALLGGLCWFAFI
+407 FVALLGGLCWFAFT

-441 QPQPKPKPK
+441 QPQPKPKPT
-450 VVAPVDTAKSVASLD
+450 VVAPVDTAKSVASSD
-465 DKTDAENAP
+465 DKTDAKNVLA
-474 VNGAQANN
+474 NGAQANN
-482 EQTDHSQLAMKKK
+482 EQTDHAQLAMKKK

-514 KASEYLNDPRIRT
+514 KASVYLNDPRIRT

-532 VGVEKTVTVKS
+532 VGVEKTVTAKS

-570 EIKSG
+570 EIKPG

>member
-1 MEGRKMSKSS
+1 MEGRKMNKSS

-30 ERFIATM
+30 ERFIDTM

-125 MEREEELQLQKEQ
+125 MEREEELLLQKEQ
-138 ELQLLKGQE
+138 ER
-147 CHDEEV
+147 HDDEMV
-153 VQEEQNA
+153 LEEQNA
-160 ELPQKAELSQEEEHS
+160 EQPQELDQNVRQSREEEQSQENLPDAELQSQENLSDAKLQS
-175 QEVEL
+175 QDDGEK
-180 NEDLPQEEELSQEEE
+180 NDL
-195 HSQEVELN
+195 
-203 EELPQEA
+203 
-210 KKSQESLLDAELES
+210 SQESLLNEELT
-224 QEGGQ
+224 QENNQ
-229 KDELPQ
+229 KVEQPQ
-235 EVNTPISEE
+235 EVKSPISEE
-244 TVALSSELKNAEISE
+244 NVALSSELKNV
-259 DDIPETSEDNI
+259 ETSADDF
-270 SQTSEDDIPETSEDD
+270 SET
-285 IPETSE
+285 
-291 DNISQT
+291 
-297 SEDTISKTEENGIPE
+297 
-312 EVGML
+312 
-317 ISHLKENG
+317 
-325 SAAEEIER
+325 
-333 VEEAKV
+333 
-339 KEEAEAPK
+339 
-347 AAEAHVEK
+347 
-355 TPAEEKI
+355 
-362 VVSQSDVENKKQSE
+362 
-376 YDETLD
+376 
-382 EDEAYA
+382 YA
-388 SDRHHFV
+388 SDRHHLV

-407 FVALLGGLCWFAFI
+407 FVALLGGLCWFAFT

-441 QPQPKPKPK
+441 QPQPKPKPT
-450 VVAPVDTAKSVASLD
+450 VVASVDTAKSVASSD
-465 DKTDAENAP
+465 DKTDAENAQA
-474 VNGAQANN
+474 NGAQANN
-482 EQTDHSQLAMKKK
+482 AQADHALLAMKKK

-532 VGVEKTVTVKS
+532 VGVEKTVTAKS

-570 EIKSG
+570 EIKTG

>member
-1 MEGRKMSKSS
+1 MSKSS

-37 FEVAGA
+37 FEVAGD

-112 GVDFS
+112 GIDFS

-125 MEREEELQLQKEQ
+125 MEREEEELQLQKE
-138 ELQLLKGQE
+138 QE

-160 ELPQKAELSQEEEHS
+160 EQPQ
-175 QEVEL
+175 
-180 NEDLPQEEELSQEEE
+180 NEDLS
-195 HSQEVELN
+195 
-203 EELPQEA
+203 QEA
-210 KKSQESLLDAELES
+210 KKSQESLLDAELQS

-229 KDELPQ
+229 KDDLSQ
-235 EVNTPISEE
+235 EANTPISEE

-259 DDIPETSEDNI
+259 DDISETSEDNI
-270 SQTSEDDIPETSEDD
+270 SQTSD
-285 IPETSE
+285 
-291 DNISQT
+291 
-297 SEDTISKTEENGIPE
+297 DTISKTEENGIPE

-317 ISHLKENG
+317 ISHSTKNE
-325 SAAEEIER
+325 SDAEEIEK
-333 VEEAKV
+333 VEETKV
-339 KEEAEAPK
+339 KEEAEVPK

-355 TPAEEKI
+355 TPEEAKV
-362 VVSQSDVENKKQSE
+362 VVSQSNVENKKQPE

-388 SDRHHFV
+388 SDHHHLV

-402 LVCVV
+402 LVSVV

-450 VVAPVDTAKSVASLD
+450 VVAPVDTAKSVASSD
-465 DKTDAENAP
+465 DKTDAANALA
-474 VNGAQANN
+474 NGAQANN
-482 EQTDHSQLAMKKK
+482 EQTDHAQLAMKKK

-514 KASEYLNDPRIRT
+514 KASVYLNDPRIRT

-532 VGVEKTVTVKS
+532 VGVEKTVTAKS

-570 EIKSG
+570 EIKPG

>member
-17 AVASKRGLTQAEA
+17 AVASKRVLTQAEA

-37 FEVAGA
+37 FEVAGD

-112 GVDFS
+112 GIDFS

-125 MEREEELQLQKEQ
+125 MEREEEELQLQKE
-138 ELQLLKGQE
+138 QE

-160 ELPQKAELSQEEEHS
+160 EQPQKEELSQVEEQPREENLS

-180 NEDLPQEEELSQEEE
+180 NEDLS
-195 HSQEVELN
+195 
-203 EELPQEA
+203 QEA
-210 KKSQESLLDAELES
+210 KKSQESLLDAELQS

-229 KDELPQ
+229 KDDLSQ
-235 EVNTPISEE
+235 EANTPISEE

-259 DDIPETSEDNI
+259 DDISETSEDNI
-270 SQTSEDDIPETSEDD
+270 SQTSD
-285 IPETSE
+285 
-291 DNISQT
+291 
-297 SEDTISKTEENGIPE
+297 DTISKTEENGIPE

-317 ISHLKENG
+317 ISHLKKNE
-325 SAAEEIER
+325 SEAEEIEK
-333 VEEAKV
+333 VEETKV
-339 KEEAEAPK
+339 KEEAEVPK

-355 TPAEEKI
+355 TPEEAKV
-362 VVSQSDVENKKQSE
+362 VVSQSNVENKKQPE

-388 SDRHHFV
+388 SDHHHLV

-402 LVCVV
+402 LVSVV

-450 VVAPVDTAKSVASLD
+450 VVAPVDTAKSVASSD
-465 DKTDAENAP
+465 DKTDAANALA
-474 VNGAQANN
+474 NGAQANN
-482 EQTDHSQLAMKKK
+482 EQTDHAQLAMKKK

-514 KASEYLNDPRIRT
+514 KASVYLNDPRIRT

-532 VGVEKTVTVKS
+532 VGVEKTVTAKS

-570 EIKSG
+570 EIKPG

>member
-1 MEGRKMSKSS
+1 MSKSS

-37 FEVAGA
+37 FEVAGD

-112 GVDFS
+112 GIDFS

-125 MEREEELQLQKEQ
+125 MEREEEELQLQKE
-138 ELQLLKGQE
+138 QE

-160 ELPQKAELSQEEEHS
+160 EQPQKEELSREEEQPREEEHS

-180 NEDLPQEEELSQEEE
+180 NEDLS
-195 HSQEVELN
+195 
-203 EELPQEA
+203 QEA
-210 KKSQESLLDAELES
+210 KKSQESLLDAELQS

-229 KDELPQ
+229 KDELSQ

-259 DDIPETSEDNI
+259 DDISETSEDNI
-270 SQTSEDDIPETSEDD
+270 SQTSD
-285 IPETSE
+285 
-291 DNISQT
+291 
-297 SEDTISKTEENGIPE
+297 DTISKTEENGIPE

-317 ISHLKENG
+317 ISHLKKNEFE
-325 SAAEEIER
+325 AEEIEK
-333 VEEAKV
+333 VEETKV
-339 KEEAEAPK
+339 KEEAEVPK

-355 TPAEEKI
+355 TPEEAKV
-362 VVSQSDVENKKQSE
+362 VVSQSNVENKKQPE

-388 SDRHHFV
+388 SDHHHLV

-402 LVCVV
+402 LVSVV

-441 QPQPKPKPK
+441 QPQPKPKPT
-450 VVAPVDTAKSVASLD
+450 VVAPVDTAKSVASSD
-465 DKTDAENAP
+465 DKTDAENALA
-474 VNGAQANN
+474 NGAQANN
-482 EQTDHSQLAMKKK
+482 EQTDHAQLAMKKK

-514 KASEYLNDPRIRT
+514 KASVYLNDPRIRT

-532 VGVEKTVTVKS
+532 VGVEKTVTAKS

-570 EIKSG
+570 EIKPG

-585 KRKGKKN
+585 KRKGEKN

>member
-37 FEVAGA
+37 FEVAGD

-95 EIINKPFAQF
+95 EIVNKPFAQF

-112 GVDFS
+112 GIDFS

-125 MEREEELQLQKEQ
+125 MEREEEELQLQKE
-138 ELQLLKGQE
+138 QE

-153 VQEEQNA
+153 VQEEQ
-160 ELPQKAELSQEEEHS
+160 PQKEELSQEEEQPREEEHS

-180 NEDLPQEEELSQEEE
+180 NEDLS
-195 HSQEVELN
+195 
-203 EELPQEA
+203 QEA
-210 KKSQESLLDAELES
+210 KKSQESLLDAELQS
-224 QEGGQ
+224 QEGGK
-229 KDELPQ
+229 KDELSQ
-235 EVNTPISEE
+235 EANTPISEE

-259 DDIPETSEDNI
+259 DNISVTSEDNI
-270 SQTSEDDIPETSEDD
+270 SQTSD
-285 IPETSE
+285 
-291 DNISQT
+291 
-297 SEDTISKTEENGIPE
+297 DTISKTEENGIPE

-317 ISHLKENG
+317 ISHLKENK
-325 SAAEEIER
+325 SEAEEIER

-339 KEEAEAPK
+339 KEEAEVPK
-347 AAEAHVEK
+347 AAEAYVEE
-355 TPAEEKI
+355 TPTEAKV
-362 VVSQSDVENKKQSE
+362 VVSQTNVENKKQPE

-382 EDEAYA
+382 EDEAHA
-388 SDRHHFV
+388 SDRHHLV

-402 LVCVV
+402 LVSVV

-441 QPQPKPKPK
+441 QPQPKPKPT
-450 VVAPVDTAKSVASLD
+450 VVAPVDTAKSVASSD
-465 DKTDAENAP
+465 DKTDAENVLA
-474 VNGAQANN
+474 NGAQTNN
-482 EQTDHSQLAMKKK
+482 EQTDHAQLAMKKK

-514 KASEYLNDPRIRT
+514 KASVYLNDPRIRT

-532 VGVEKTVTVKS
+532 VGVEKTVTAKS

-570 EIKSG
+570 EIKPG
-575 QKVKIPKLEL
+575 QKVKIPKLKL
-585 KRKGKKN
+585 KKKGKKN

>member
-17 AVASKRGLTQAEA
+17 AVASKRGLTQTEA

-37 FEVAGA
+37 FEVAGD

-112 GVDFS
+112 GIDFS

-125 MEREEELQLQKEQ
+125 MEREEEELQLQKE
-138 ELQLLKGQE
+138 QE

-160 ELPQKAELSQEEEHS
+160 EQPQKEELSQEEEHS

-180 NEDLPQEEELSQEEE
+180 NEDLS
-195 HSQEVELN
+195 
-203 EELPQEA
+203 QEA
-210 KKSQESLLDAELES
+210 KKSQESLLDAELQS

-229 KDELPQ
+229 KDELSQ

-259 DDIPETSEDNI
+259 DDISETSEDNI
-270 SQTSEDDIPETSEDD
+270 SQTSD
-285 IPETSE
+285 
-291 DNISQT
+291 
-297 SEDTISKTEENGIPE
+297 DTISKTEENGIPE

-317 ISHLKENG
+317 ISHLKENK
-325 SAAEEIER
+325 SEAEEIER

-339 KEEAEAPK
+339 KEEAELPK

-355 TPAEEKI
+355 TPAEAKV
-362 VVSQSDVENKKQSE
+362 VVSQSNVENKKQPE

-388 SDRHHFV
+388 SDHHHLV

-402 LVCVV
+402 LVSVV

-441 QPQPKPKPK
+441 QPQPKPKPT
-450 VVAPVDTAKSVASLD
+450 VVAPVDTAKSVASSD
-465 DKTDAENAP
+465 DKTDAENVLA
-474 VNGAQANN
+474 NGAQANN
-482 EQTDHSQLAMKKK
+482 EQTDHAQLAMKKK

-514 KASEYLNDPRIRT
+514 KASVYLNDPRIRT

-532 VGVEKTVTVKS
+532 VGVEKTVTAKS

-570 EIKSG
+570 EIKPG

>member
-1 MEGRKMSKSS
+1 MEGRKMNKSS

-43 GIQEDKLLKMKWL
+43 SIQEDKLLKMKWL

-125 MEREEELQLQKEQ
+125 MEREEELLLQKEQ
-138 ELQLLKGQE
+138 ER
-147 CHDEEV
+147 HDDEV
-153 VQEEQNA
+153 VLEEQNA
-160 ELPQKAELSQEEEHS
+160 EQPQELDQNVRQSREEEQSQENLPDAELQFQENLPDAELQSQENLPDAELQS
-175 QEVEL
+175 QENLSDAEL
-180 NEDLPQEEELSQEEE
+180 QSQENNLSDAELQ
-195 HSQEVELN
+195 SQENLSD
-203 EELPQEA
+203 A
-210 KKSQESLLDAELES
+210 KLQSQDDGEKNDLSQESLLNEELT
-224 QEGGQ
+224 QENNQ
-229 KDELPQ
+229 KVEQPQ
-235 EVNTPISEE
+235 EVKSPISEE
-244 TVALSSELKNAEISE
+244 NVALSSELKNV
-259 DDIPETSEDNI
+259 ETSADDF
-270 SQTSEDDIPETSEDD
+270 SET
-285 IPETSE
+285 
-291 DNISQT
+291 
-297 SEDTISKTEENGIPE
+297 
-312 EVGML
+312 
-317 ISHLKENG
+317 
-325 SAAEEIER
+325 
-333 VEEAKV
+333 
-339 KEEAEAPK
+339 
-347 AAEAHVEK
+347 
-355 TPAEEKI
+355 
-362 VVSQSDVENKKQSE
+362 
-376 YDETLD
+376 
-382 EDEAYA
+382 YA
-388 SDRHHFV
+388 SDHHHLV

-407 FVALLGGLCWFAFI
+407 FVALLGGLCWFAFT

-441 QPQPKPKPK
+441 QPQPKPKPT
-450 VVAPVDTAKSVASLD
+450 VVAPVDTAKSVASSD
-465 DKTDAENAP
+465 DKTDAKNVLA
-474 VNGAQANN
+474 NGAQANN
-482 EQTDHSQLAMKKK
+482 EQTDHAQLAMKKK
-495 AKQDSIRMA
+495 ARQDSIRMA

-532 VGVEKTVTVKS
+532 VGVEKTVTAKS

-553 YLGPGMEC
+553 HLGPGMEC

-570 EIKSG
+570 EIKPG
-575 QKVKIPKLEL
+575 QKVKIPKLVL

>member
-1 MEGRKMSKSS
+1 MSKSS

-37 FEVAGA
+37 FEVAGD

-112 GVDFS
+112 GIDFS

-125 MEREEELQLQKEQ
+125 MEREEEELQLQKE
-138 ELQLLKGQE
+138 QE

-160 ELPQKAELSQEEEHS
+160 EQTQKEELSQGEEQPREEEHS

-180 NEDLPQEEELSQEEE
+180 NENLSQEE
-195 HSQEVELN
+195 
-203 EELPQEA
+203 
-210 KKSQESLLDAELES
+210 KKSQESLLDAELQS

-229 KDELPQ
+229 KDELSQ

-259 DDIPETSEDNI
+259 DDISETSEDNI
-270 SQTSEDDIPETSEDD
+270 SQTSD
-285 IPETSE
+285 
-291 DNISQT
+291 
-297 SEDTISKTEENGIPE
+297 DTISKTEENGIPE

-317 ISHLKENG
+317 ISHLKKNE
-325 SAAEEIER
+325 SEAEEIER

-339 KEEAEAPK
+339 KEEAEVPK

-355 TPAEEKI
+355 TPAEAKV
-362 VVSQSDVENKKQSE
+362 VVSQSNVENKKQPE

-388 SDRHHFV
+388 SDHHHLV

-402 LVCVV
+402 LVSVV

-441 QPQPKPKPK
+441 QPQPKPKPM
-450 VVAPVDTAKSVASLD
+450 VVAPVDTAKSVASSD
-465 DKTDAENAP
+465 DKTDAENVLA
-474 VNGAQANN
+474 NGAQANN
-482 EQTDHSQLAMKKK
+482 EQTDHAQLAMKKK

-514 KASEYLNDPRIRT
+514 KASVYLNDPRIRT

-532 VGVEKTVTVKS
+532 VGVEKTVTAKS

-570 EIKSG
+570 EIKPG

>member
-37 FEVAGA
+37 FEVAGD

-112 GVDFS
+112 GIDFS

-125 MEREEELQLQKEQ
+125 MEREEEELQLQKEQ
-138 ELQLLKGQE
+138 ECHDEKEQE

-160 ELPQKAELSQEEEHS
+160 EQPQKEDLSQEEEQPREEEHS

-180 NEDLPQEEELSQEEE
+180 NEDLS
-195 HSQEVELN
+195 
-203 EELPQEA
+203 QEA
-210 KKSQESLLDAELES
+210 KKSQESLLDAELQS

-229 KDELPQ
+229 KDELSQ

-259 DDIPETSEDNI
+259 DDISETSEDNI
-270 SQTSEDDIPETSEDD
+270 SQTSD
-285 IPETSE
+285 
-291 DNISQT
+291 
-297 SEDTISKTEENGIPE
+297 DTISKTEENGIPE

-317 ISHLKENG
+317 ISHLKENK
-325 SAAEEIER
+325 SEAEEIER

-339 KEEAEAPK
+339 KEEPEVPK

-355 TPAEEKI
+355 TPEEAKV
-362 VVSQSDVENKKQSE
+362 VVSQSNVENKKQPE

-388 SDRHHFV
+388 SDHHHLV

-402 LVCVV
+402 LVSVV

-441 QPQPKPKPK
+441 QPQPKPKPM
-450 VVAPVDTAKSVASLD
+450 VVAPVDTAKSVASSD
-465 DKTDAENAP
+465 DKTDAENVLA
-474 VNGAQANN
+474 NGAQANN
-482 EQTDHSQLAMKKK
+482 EQTDHAQLAMKKK

-514 KASEYLNDPRIRT
+514 KASVYLNDPRIRT

-532 VGVEKTVTVKS
+532 VGVEKTVTAKS

-570 EIKSG
+570 EIKPG

>member
-1 MEGRKMSKSS
+1 MNKSS

-125 MEREEELQLQKEQ
+125 MEREEELLLQKEQ
-138 ELQLLKGQE
+138 ER
-147 CHDEEV
+147 HDDEV
-153 VQEEQNA
+153 VLEEQNA
-160 ELPQKAELSQEEEHS
+160 EQPQELDQNVRQSREEEQSQENLSDAKLQS
-175 QEVEL
+175 QDDGEK
-180 NEDLPQEEELSQEEE
+180 NDL
-195 HSQEVELN
+195 
-203 EELPQEA
+203 
-210 KKSQESLLDAELES
+210 SQESLLNEELT
-224 QEGGQ
+224 QENNQ
-229 KDELPQ
+229 KVEQPQ
-235 EVNTPISEE
+235 EVKSPISEE
-244 TVALSSELKNAEISE
+244 NVALSSELKNV
-259 DDIPETSEDNI
+259 ETSADDF
-270 SQTSEDDIPETSEDD
+270 SET
-285 IPETSE
+285 
-291 DNISQT
+291 
-297 SEDTISKTEENGIPE
+297 
-312 EVGML
+312 
-317 ISHLKENG
+317 
-325 SAAEEIER
+325 
-333 VEEAKV
+333 
-339 KEEAEAPK
+339 
-347 AAEAHVEK
+347 
-355 TPAEEKI
+355 
-362 VVSQSDVENKKQSE
+362 
-376 YDETLD
+376 
-382 EDEAYA
+382 YA
-388 SDRHHFV
+388 SDHHHLV

-407 FVALLGGLCWFAFI
+407 FVALLGGLCWFAFT

-441 QPQPKPKPK
+441 QPQPKPKPT
-450 VVAPVDTAKSVASLD
+450 VVAPVDTAKSVASSD
-465 DKTDAENAP
+465 DKTDAKNVLA
-474 VNGAQANN
+474 NGAQANN
-482 EQTDHSQLAMKKK
+482 EQTDHAQLAMKKK
-495 AKQDSIRMA
+495 ARQDSIRMA

-532 VGVEKTVTVKS
+532 VGVEKTVTAKS

-570 EIKSG
+570 EIKTG

-585 KRKGKKN
+585 KRKGKKIKSAM

>member
-1 MEGRKMSKSS
+1 MEGRKMNKSS

-88 TPDNILK
+88 TPDNIMK

-125 MEREEELQLQKEQ
+125 MEREEEELRLQKE
-138 ELQLLKGQE
+138 QE

-160 ELPQKAELSQEEEHS
+160 EQPQK
-175 QEVEL
+175 
-180 NEDLPQEEELSQEEE
+180 EELS
-195 HSQEVELN
+195 
-203 EELPQEA
+203 
-210 KKSQESLLDAELES
+210 
-224 QEGGQ
+224 
-229 KDELPQ
+229 Q
-235 EVNTPISEE
+235 EVNTPISE
-244 TVALSSELKNAEISE
+244 
-259 DDIPETSEDNI
+259 
-270 SQTSEDDIPETSEDD
+270 
-285 IPETSE
+285 
-291 DNISQT
+291 
-297 SEDTISKTEENGIPE
+297 
-312 EVGML
+312 
-317 ISHLKENG
+317 
-325 SAAEEIER
+325 ER

-339 KEEAEAPK
+339 KEEAEVPK

-355 TPAEEKI
+355 TPAEAKV
-362 VVSQSDVENKKQSE
+362 VVSQSNVENKKQPE

-388 SDRHHFV
+388 SDHHHLV

-402 LVCVV
+402 LVSVV

-421 YGKMQ
+421 YGRMQ

-450 VVAPVDTAKSVASLD
+450 VVAPVDTAKSVASSD
-465 DKTDAENAP
+465 DKTDAENVLA
-474 VNGAQANN
+474 NGAQANN
-482 EQTDHSQLAMKKK
+482 EQTDHAQLAMKKK

-514 KASEYLNDPRIRT
+514 KASVYLNDPRIRT

-532 VGVEKTVTVKS
+532 VGVEKTMTAKS

-570 EIKSG
+570 EIKPG